1 MFRKIQELSGT
12 LVSLFFLNTAGYH
25 PIIKDG
31 SGKSPTNGGVNGNII
46 YKWLIFHCH
55 IEMVCLSEGNYR
67 GVLLGWPGCTGL
79 FLIFFGHQQTQVADQ
94 KWTFWDHI
102 ALAFLPLEK
111 QNCWTVAIKPFIII

>member
-1 MFRKIQELSGT
+1 MGNVTKHQPGFGLTKYSYSQQELVIG
-12 LVSLFFLNTAGYH
+12 N
-25 PIIKDG
+25 
-31 SGKSPTNGGVNGNII
+31 GKSPGNEHWNGKII

-55 IEMVCLSEGNYR
+55 IDMICLSEGNYR

-111 QNCWTVAIKPFIII
+111 QNC